1 MVLHKLLIFSKCLL
15 EAGALAVKQSYSQLP
30 EEKDRKLKFLKEAAH
45 IFGQNR
51 DLGTIEMLGHF

>member
-1 MVLHKLLIFSKCLL
+1 MDRMVLHKLLIFSKCIL

-30 EEKDRKLKFLKEAAH
+30 EDKDRKLKFLKEAAH

-51 DLGTIEMLGHF
+51 DLGKI